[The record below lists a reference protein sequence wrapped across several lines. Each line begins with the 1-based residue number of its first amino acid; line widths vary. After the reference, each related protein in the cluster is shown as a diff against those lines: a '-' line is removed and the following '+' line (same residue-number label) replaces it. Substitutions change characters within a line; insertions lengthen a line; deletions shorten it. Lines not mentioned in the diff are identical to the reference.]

1 MLHRPFE
8 PARLT
13 RSQIPCNAPQGY
25 EVNSPATQNVVQA
38 ISQFDLLE
46 AVKRRGQ
53 RVVAVACSISLLCI
67 FCAFWS
73 WMPSWKN
80 YELLCILP
88 FWMPYAY
95 VLLRLYE
102 GRVESGLA
110 LAAAM
115 GCALFVPGVYL
126 FRFVLEWQRSWWIET
141 ALALALLMQSVLVA
155 AAIWTF
161 RSMGYAPRDLFKMR
175 GSLVYGIVLFGLFWL
190 LYSPAPRLIIDN
202 ETGAER
208 GLSFIS
214 FRALIFPEG
223 NAVCDFDH
231 LRELLPPTNGYI
243 FEYRSVVSETPI
255 LGCKVVK
262 GYFLTARPVV
272 FRKTGIRSFLVDGRR
287 STGDTGLYQS
297 YYIHITSEDRPA
309 TLSDPVEE
317 LRLPEHRYNPQ

>member
-1 MLHRPFE
+1 M
-8 PARLT
+8 
-13 RSQIPCNAPQGY
+13 
-25 EVNSPATQNVVQA
+25 VQA
-38 ISQFDLLE
+38 ISQVDLLE
-46 AVKRRGQ
+46 AVKRHGQ
-53 RVVAVACSISLLCI
+53 RVVAVACSISLFCILCV
-67 FCAFWS
+67 FWS

-95 VLLRLYE
+95 LLLRLYE

-115 GCALFVPGVYL
+115 GCAQFVPGVYL

-141 ALALALLMQSVLVA
+141 NLALALLMQPVLVA

-161 RSMGYAPRDLFKMR
+161 RSMGHAPRDLFKMR

-202 ETGAER
+202 ETGAEN

-214 FRALIFPEG
+214 LRALMVVSPEG
-223 NAVCDFDH
+223 KAVCDFDH
-231 LRELLPPTNGYI
+231 LRDLLGPPTYGYI

-255 LGCKVVK
+255 PGCKVVK

-287 STGDTGLYQS
+287 PTGEAGLYPIH
-297 YYIHITSEDRPA
+297 YIHITSEDRPA
-309 TLSDPVEE
+309 TVSDPVEE